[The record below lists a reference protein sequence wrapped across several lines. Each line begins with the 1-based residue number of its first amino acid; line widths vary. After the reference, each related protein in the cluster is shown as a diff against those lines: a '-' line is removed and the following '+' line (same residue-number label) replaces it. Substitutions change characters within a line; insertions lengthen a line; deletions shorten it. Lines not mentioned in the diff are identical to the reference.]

1 MSNNE
6 EKIVKF
12 PVNGEVVDEAVEREE
27 LEAPMS
33 DEELSAPV
41 TRGELIEIMTQM
53 VENVNQIGDYL
64 MQDVNTMYSQH
75 LFPFQI
81 RMAVM
86 EDLLIGKGIVT
97 SEEINKHVED
107 RIKALQEQAKEI
119 KAKEEASEE

>member
-6 EKIVKF
+6 EKIVNF
-12 PVNGEVVDEAVEREE
+12 PVNGEVADEAVEREE

-33 DEELSAPV
+33 DEELAAPV

-86 EDLLIGKGIVT
+86 EELLIEKGIVT
-97 SEEINKHVED
+97 SEEINKNIED

-119 KAKEEASEE
+119 KAKEEA

>member
-6 EKIVKF
+6 EKVVQF
-12 PVNGEVVDEAVEREE
+12 PVNEEVADEAVEREE
-27 LEAPMS
+27 LETPMS
-33 DEELSAPV
+33 DEELAAHV

-86 EDLLIGKGIVT
+86 EELLIEKGIVT